1 VLTLIAAFA
10 LGGAAVA
17 GAVQNNNSTTAAQ
30 RHESR
35 RAGNETA
42 LTGDTAAKVRAAALA
57 KVPGGTVDRVET
69 DAQGH
74 AAYEAHMTTSDGN
87 AVTVYINAQFEV
99 VSTKEGGRGHGG
111 RGGRRSDETA
121 LTGDT
126 AAKVRAAALAKA
138 PGGTVNRLETD
149 GDGNAAYEAHI
160 TKADGSRIMV
170 YVNKQ
175 FNVVKVEQGRS
186 AAIHSGSSAVAGGAP
201 RRTREDDRWT
211 RRNS

>member
-1 VLTLIAAFA
+1 MKHSIKQAVAVLALIAAFA

-17 GAVQNNNSTTAAQ
+17 GAVQNNNSTTAAANTTTAQ
-30 RHESR
+30 GNESR
-35 RAGNETA
+35 QSSNETA

-87 AVTVYINAQFEV
+87 SVTVYVNAQFEV
-99 VSTKEGGRGHGG
+99 VSTEEGRGRGHG
-111 RGGRRSDETA
+111 RPGGRRSDETA

-138 PGGTVNRLETD
+138 PGGTVDRLETD

-160 TKADGSRIMV
+160 TKADGSRITV

-175 FNVVKVEQGRS
+175 FNVVKVEQGR
-186 AAIHSGSSAVAGGAP
+186 
-201 RRTREDDRWT
+201 
-211 RRNS
+211 

>member
-1 VLTLIAAFA
+1 MKHSVKQAVTVLALIAAFA

-17 GAVQNNNSTTAAQ
+17 GAVQNNNSTTAAANTTTAQ
-30 RHESR
+30 GNESR
-35 RAGNETA
+35 QSSNETA

-87 AVTVYINAQFEV
+87 SMTVYVNAQFEV
-99 VSTKEGGRGHGG
+99 VSTEKGRGPGHG
-111 RGGRRSDETA
+111 RPSGRRSDETT

-126 AAKVRAAALAKA
+126 AAKVRAAALARA
-138 PGGTVNRLETD
+138 PGGTVDRLETD

-160 TKADGSRIMV
+160 TKADGSRITV

-175 FNVVKVEQGRS
+175 FNVVKVEQGR
-186 AAIHSGSSAVAGGAP
+186 
-201 RRTREDDRWT
+201 
-211 RRNS
+211 